1 MISQLALIC
10 TTVVLCIDQ
19 GFAARQLGDIALHGN
34 LQPSAEATAACEG
47 QNKHDCKH
55 FKAVPSGYK
64 CDWMYECYKGVQKSN
79 EAPKSH
85 PSECGALK
93 MYGVGACITV
103 SLAPPTP
110 PKPMTSDEEATDVPS
125 DEGSE
130 EIEEEDE
137 EETDLPGTVEDEV
150 AKMEK

>member
-1 MISQLALIC
+1 
-10 TTVVLCIDQ
+10 
-19 GFAARQLGDIALHGN
+19 
-34 LQPSAEATAACEG
+34 
-47 QNKHDCKH
+47 
-55 FKAVPSGYK
+55 
-64 CDWMYECYKGVQKSN
+64 
-79 EAPKSH
+79 
-85 PSECGALK
+85 

-110 PKPMTSDEEATDVPS
+110 PKPITSDEEATDVPS

-150 AKMEK
+150 AKMEKEPDTPKIEPEPETPETPNFEEEEEEEEAAATASRWR

>member
-1 MISQLALIC
+1 
-10 TTVVLCIDQ
+10 
-19 GFAARQLGDIALHGN
+19 
-34 LQPSAEATAACEG
+34 
-47 QNKHDCKH
+47 
-55 FKAVPSGYK
+55 
-64 CDWMYECYKGVQKSN
+64 
-79 EAPKSH
+79 
-85 PSECGALK
+85 

-137 EETDLPGTVEDEV
+137 EETDLPGTV
-150 AKMEK
+150 AGLQ